1 LYLRLVSPRS
11 LGEVFGHVNLSSAGS
26 FNRPFDGSIYQ
37 FLVIFRWAGAN
48 CRAGA
53 LKDHYKSIMR
63 SIYSP
68 GEYNQRA
75 LNCLE
80 RVVTAAPAARRNG
93 IASDVVTL
101 FRIVLALGVRD
112 RARRVLEL
120 PTPRPYPA
128 SREVGGGDDAGRGGL
143 SLSQANRRL
152 IACSRS

>member
-1 LYLRLVSPRS
+1 MSIPAPEGTPLNFVPKMDAARLIE
-11 LGEVFGHVNLSSAGS
+11 G
-26 FNRPFDGSIYQ
+26 
-37 FLVIFRWAGAN
+37 
-48 CRAGA
+48 
-53 LKDHYKSIMR
+53 YKSIMR

-68 GEYNQRA
+68 REYYQSA

-80 RVVTAAPAARRNG
+80 RVVAAAPAARRNG

-101 FRIVLALGVRD
+101 FRIVLTLGVRD
-112 RARRVLEL
+112 RARRVLAL

-128 SREVGGGDDAGRGGL
+128 SREVRGGDDAGRGGL